1 MKIKKETSNNK
12 QENTTNNKPEETT
25 NNKPEETTNNKQENT
40 TNNKTET
47 TVDEGVLNADGTY
60 TISGVTFINKETY
73 DAFASGNYDEESV
86 RSDENGVIYFSQ
98 KTR

>member
-1 MKIKKETSNNK
+1 MKIKKETLKKVKKYYSTEKPKKETSNNK
-12 QENTTNNKPEETT
+12 QENTTNN
-25 NNKPEETTNNKQENT
+25 N
-40 TNNKTET
+40 TET